1 MAYQALVH
9 TLKEGGCGEES
20 MDEIDQMVD
29 MDRRIEEIII
39 RDKREKEAR
48 EAEINRLKE
57 MLQREARKTQV
68 AEEKAEIECQ
78 NAKAKAE
85 KIKREYEE
93 LKKMKGVERIE
104 L

>member
-1 MAYQALVH
+1 MH
-9 TLKEGGCGEES
+9 TLKEGGGGEES

-29 MDRRIEEIII
+29 MDRRIEEIIN

-48 EAEINRLKE
+48 EAEICRLKE

-104 L
+104 Q

>member
-1 MAYQALVH
+1 
-9 TLKEGGCGEES
+9 

-29 MDRRIEEIII
+29 MDRRIEEIIN

-48 EAEINRLKE
+48 EAEISRLKE

-104 L
+104 Q

>member
-1 MAYQALVH
+1 
-9 TLKEGGCGEES
+9 

-29 MDRRIEEIII
+29 KDRRIEEIIN
-39 RDKREKEAR
+39 RENREKEAR

-68 AEEKAEIECQ
+68 AEEKSEIECQ
-78 NAKAKAE
+78 NAKARAE

-93 LKKMKGVERIE
+93 LKKVKGVERIE
-104 L
+104 

>member
-1 MAYQALVH
+1 LALVH
-9 TLKEGGCGEES
+9 TLKEGAGVEES

-29 MDRRIEEIII
+29 KDRRIEEIIN
-39 RDKREKEAR
+39 RENREKEAR

-68 AEEKAEIECQ
+68 AEEKSEIECQ
-78 NAKAKAE
+78 NAKARAE

-93 LKKMKGVERIE
+93 LKKVKGVERIE
-104 L
+104 

>member
-1 MAYQALVH
+1 MH
-9 TLKEGGCGEES
+9 TLKEGGGGEES
-20 MDEIDQMVD
+20 MDEIDQMGD
-29 MDRRIEEIII
+29 MDRRIEEIIN

-48 EAEINRLKE
+48 EAEICRLKE
-57 MLQREARKTQV
+57 MLQREARKTKV

-104 L
+104 Q